1 MNDKRIKQIRKAIRK
16 HKRQII
22 LRVLTDIKSWP
33 FRSRLKFAWQIIKG
47 K

>member
-1 MNDKRIKQIRKAIRK
+1 MNAKQAKQNRRKLRK
-16 HKRQII
+16 YQRQVI
-22 LRVLTDIKSWP
+22 LQVLTDIKKWP